1 MFKVKYMEHRKNLG
15 FGLVALLAFVQG
27 VLRTYFGLVSTGV
40 LGAAAHDQLMTCIDV
55 PVNNEMAVIAAPFLL
70 LGVLGIAATVGLVMR
85 TQWGYYG
92 TMIVSAATI
101 VYDLWAA
108 VAIQSSAVFGMF
120 VPVILIVYLVMRRS
134 AFGTSSAV
142 RA

>member
-1 MFKVKYMEHRKNLG
+1 MEHRKNLG

-27 VLRTYFGLVSTGV
+27 VLRTYFGFVSAGA
-40 LGAAAHDQLMTCIDV
+40 LGTTAHAQLMTCFDA
-55 PVNNEMAVIAAPFLL
+55 PVNNEMIVIAAPFLL
-70 LGVLGIAATVGLVMR
+70 LGVLGLAATAGLVMR

-108 VAIQSSAVFGMF
+108 VAIQASAVFGMV
-120 VPVILIVYLVMRRS
+120 VPVILIVYLVMRKD